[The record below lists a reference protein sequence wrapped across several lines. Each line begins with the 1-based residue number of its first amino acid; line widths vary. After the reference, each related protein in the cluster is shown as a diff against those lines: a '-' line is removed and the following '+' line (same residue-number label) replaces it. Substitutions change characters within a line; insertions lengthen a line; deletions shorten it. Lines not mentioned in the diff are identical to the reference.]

1 MSTSIIEKI
10 KIICPIEF
18 FLLSSYYC
26 FMDKNKIF
34 LGFVTAALGL
44 FLLIS
49 PDTFISFI
57 VIILGVAA
65 IIDGVFILAA
75 TRDLI
80 IDPQY
85 KLIVTVRGA
94 LSILVG
100 LIAVLLPIAVATIVW
115 KAMAYTLAV
124 YLIISAGMQ
133 IYTIT
138 KLHRNGIMVRQS
150 MIEVASSILI
160 ALVLFVIPAQTDG
173 HLHFIIRLFGIALLV
188 VGVGF
193 LVIQWKS
200 RPEVM
205 LPDSVEDVENKESEN
220 NNQE

>member
-1 MSTSIIEKI
+1 
-10 KIICPIEF
+10 
-18 FLLSSYYC
+18 
-26 FMDKNKIF
+26 MDKNKVF
-34 LGFVTAALGL
+34 LGFMTAALGL

-49 PDTFISFI
+49 PDTFISFF

-85 KLIVTVRGA
+85 KLIVTVRGV
-94 LSILVG
+94 LSIVVG
-100 LIAVLLPIAVATIVW
+100 LLAVILPIAVAAVVW
-115 KAMAYTLAV
+115 KAMAYTLAI

-150 MIEVASSILI
+150 MIEVASSLLI
-160 ALVLFVIPAQTDG
+160 ALVLFIIPAQTAG
-173 HLHFIIRLFGIALLV
+173 IFIIRLFGLALLV

-200 RPEVM
+200 RPEMV
-205 LPDSVEDVENKESEN
+205 LPDSVETVEEEEKNEE
-220 NNQE
+220 